1 VEEKGAEMDAHAAR
15 RPPRSL
21 QENPHTHKMNP
32 LSPLWNRARIAIA
45 LGAVLAIVVATQ
57 ILANRK

>member
-1 VEEKGAEMDAHAAR
+1 
-15 RPPRSL
+15 
-21 QENPHTHKMNP
+21 MNP